1 MCYHFIM
8 NKEVIYIEPE
18 DDITDVINRIKNTTQ
33 KVIALVPAKKM
44 SIMRSAVNAR
54 LIAKSAKASEKV
66 VVLVSADQS
75 LLKTAASAGIPV
87 AETLQSRPILPSE
100 FKSSAAAQNDVIEV
114 ESDSDLDSELEGSAS
129 EEPKNSTPD
138 KKTKKPPIDL
148 PDLSSDDEKSKKSAK
163 NPKSDQGQAEKSLP
177 KFEKYRKF
185 IIAGALAFVALIGF
199 LVWAIFF
206 APSVKMMVAVR
217 TADNNFSENVTLSTS
232 GKDSPKSG
240 KFLLTEYKH
249 DDEANTEFD
258 ATGEKDVGN
267 KAHGQ
272 IVAFAYFRDYGSV
285 SIPNGAIFN
294 YNGLKFAANNSAT
307 INYQKDSK
315 CENTGNDAEIAKN
328 GCRRSVTIGVTAIE
342 AGDKYN
348 VGAGHDWSSNLNGV
362 KAYSDSGMSG
372 GTSRI
377 VKIVRQSDVEK
388 AKAQLETNKDQKKK
402 LLSKIPKDV
411 SAIDSSYKVTATDP
425 VSSPA
430 VGAEA
435 PNGKAK
441 LSAVTH
447 YVIYGVDKSSIK
459 KFIQKSTKPDIAE
472 DQKIY
477 SFGKPRFEGFSESNG
492 GFSAKLKTIY
502 KTGPKVNESEIL
514 EKSKGRKIGEVQSL
528 IKSINGVSDVKV
540 EPSFFWVHSI
550 PNDPNRIS
558 IKIKVNG
565 DE

>member
-1 MCYHFIM
+1 M

-33 KVIALVPAKKM
+33 KVIALVPSKKM

-100 FKSSAAAQNDVIEV
+100 FKSSPIAQDDVIEV
-114 ESDSDLDSELEGSAS
+114 DSANDPDSNLEESAL
-129 EEPKNSTPD
+129 EEPKNSVSD
-138 KKTKKPPIDL
+138 KKSKKPQIDL
-148 PDLSSDDEKSKKSAK
+148 PDLSSDAEKSKKSTQNA
-163 NPKSDQGQAEKSLP
+163 KSDQGQAEKSLP

-185 IIAGALAFVALIGF
+185 IIAGAIAFVALIGF
-199 LVWAIFF
+199 LVWAIFV
-206 APSVKMMVAVR
+206 APSVKMMVAIR
-217 TADNNFSENVTLSTS
+217 TADNNFSEKVSLLTS
-232 GKDSPKSG
+232 GKDAPKSG

-272 IVAFAYFRDYGSV
+272 IVAFAYFRGSGSI
-285 SIPNGAIFN
+285 SIPAGAIFN

-307 INYQKDSK
+307 INYQEGNK
-315 CENTGNDAEIAKN
+315 CENAGNEGADIAKN
-328 GCRRSVTIGVTAIE
+328 GCRRSVTVSATAIE

-348 VGAGHDWSSNLNGV
+348 VGAGHDWSSNLSGV

-377 VKIVRQSDVEK
+377 VKIVRQADVEK

-402 LLSKIPKDV
+402 LLSKVPKDV
-411 SAIDSSYKVTATDP
+411 LAIDSSYKVTATDP

-430 VGAEA
+430 VGSEA

-447 YVIYGVDKSSIK
+447 YVIYGIDKSNIK
-459 KFIQKSTKPDIAE
+459 KFIQNSTKSDIAE

-477 SFGKPRFEGFSESNG
+477 SFGKPRFENFTESGG
-492 GFSAKLKTIY
+492 GFSAKLKTTY
-502 KTGPKVNESEIL
+502 KTGPKVSDSEIL

-540 EPSFFWVHSI
+540 EPSFFWVRSV
-550 PNDPNRIS
+550 PNDPNRIT